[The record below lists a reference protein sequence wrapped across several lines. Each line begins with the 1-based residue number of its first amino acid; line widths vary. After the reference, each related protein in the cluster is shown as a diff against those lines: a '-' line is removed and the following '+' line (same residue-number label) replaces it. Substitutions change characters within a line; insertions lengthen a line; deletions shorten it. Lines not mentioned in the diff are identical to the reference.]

1 MTVKVFLPMAPGD
14 EGSRGIKRSSLFVRS
29 MSDDEK
35 SFGIGTRG
43 LYHKTYYGRN
53 LRFL

>member
-1 MTVKVFLPMAPGD
+1 MVGRARNFIIRLGLRFRLAQEVEKHKDTTVVFC
-14 EGSRGIKRSSLFVRS
+14 FV
-29 MSDDEK
+29 K
-35 SFGIGTRG
+35 TTRG